1 MNTVYISYGPLCVC
15 TTDTQAT
22 SCFNSAAL
30 NFNIPVSGLEE
41 TGEEPP
47 PDTTE
52 AGPLEGGTAR
62 LSANQDE
69 YFSV

>member
-1 MNTVYISYGPLCVC
+1 MYNRHTSNIMFQLSC
-15 TTDTQAT
+15 T
-22 SCFNSAAL
+22 

-52 AGPLEGGTAR
+52 AGTLEGGTAR